1 MAANRTLRSRKRHR
15 KERRSANFAER
26 LKKLHTSLIKL
37 LQKFFNRAEGTLRSH
52 NFRSMET
59 LRKQLHN
66 VAFSKKQRAA
76 AVILIASSL
85 IISGLSMEYLNFESE
100 VAKNTSETPS
110 ENSTD
115 DETHIQF
122 GGVRSSLA
130 NLGDTDDNSFKPKED
145 VLNLAYFYPD
155 GADQS
160 DTINS
165 YAGQVYKEL
174 MTEDNEYIAGIYDE
188 AGITPYSMAKKL
200 GLNTNNVLGK
210 YNPTAQGQNKDDPST
225 WFIPNFKNVNFS
237 FYNADGQ
244 QVNEYSN
251 VKDIMAMASVY
262 CYEHNYEDVDTFTAI
277 CRELYQKSRSYT
289 VSIGNVYY
297 DDGCIHQSAE
307 EEAKDAERIDSA
319 LNALTESLR
328 AITSKTEGLLSTTA
342 AETGAIDLSP
352 DITSSISSD
361 TSLADTTAETKNY
374 ETQTDAY
381 GNSAGKGIIFH
392 TTQASESATVN
403 DSSSGTSD
411 TEVSSAK
418 PETTGMLPSTGST
431 TDVSPSAAAE
441 ASKELTETENNSQIL
456 ADYPE
461 GNASYAKGMKASLL
475 SEQILDLSQN
485 GGNTVPETAAA
496 STEAFTTAQDASGLD
511 AMTNTSDTSDTE
523 ESTKKYWN
531 YEAGH
536 GIDEV
541 NASMDAKKASMDASS
556 LEEAA
561 SASSEQSSD
570 GNTVLSEASTEA
582 SITLGT
588 FTSDQLA
595 TMDQASL
602 KKLLESSLAQEQDK
616 KTSSDVDDVN
626 AKNYC
631 PGHVDLYVRVT
642 IYGFEDDKGLRSIN
656 LDATRELD
664 AIDEEDPHASNW
676 HGWTPKEIGNV
687 KKLISQDWF
696 QKYGLSIST
705 INTKKPLTEEEIS
718 GYMVR
723 LPDDL
728 SENRKKVV
736 KYALESVGKIP
747 YYWGGKAAYA
757 GYDKNGFGTVVSPDY
772 KGRVL
777 RGLDCSG
784 WVNWVYRSA
793 IGNNLGGAEGTIT
806 LIAAGVRINRAD
818 LQPGDIIIRPGADS
832 HVVMFL
838 EWSENGNM
846 IAIHENGTANNV
858 SVNEVTANYPYYR
871 SLIT

>member
-1 MAANRTLRSRKRHR
+1 
-15 KERRSANFAER
+15 
-26 LKKLHTSLIKL
+26 
-37 LQKFFNRAEGTLRSH
+37 
-52 NFRSMET
+52 
-59 LRKQLHN
+59 
-66 VAFSKKQRAA
+66 
-76 AVILIASSL
+76 
-85 IISGLSMEYLNFESE
+85 
-100 VAKNTSETPS
+100 
-110 ENSTD
+110 
-115 DETHIQF
+115 
-122 GGVRSSLA
+122 
-130 NLGDTDDNSFKPKED
+130 
-145 VLNLAYFYPD
+145 
-155 GADQS
+155 
-160 DTINS
+160 
-165 YAGQVYKEL
+165 
-174 MTEDNEYIAGIYDE
+174 
-188 AGITPYSMAKKL
+188 
-200 GLNTNNVLGK
+200 
-210 YNPTAQGQNKDDPST
+210 
-225 WFIPNFKNVNFS
+225 
-237 FYNADGQ
+237 
-244 QVNEYSN
+244 
-251 VKDIMAMASVY
+251 
-262 CYEHNYEDVDTFTAI
+262 
-277 CRELYQKSRSYT
+277 
-289 VSIGNVYY
+289 
-297 DDGCIHQSAE
+297 
-307 EEAKDAERIDSA
+307 
-319 LNALTESLR
+319 
-328 AITSKTEGLLSTTA
+328 
-342 AETGAIDLSP
+342 
-352 DITSSISSD
+352 
-361 TSLADTTAETKNY
+361 
-374 ETQTDAY
+374 
-381 GNSAGKGIIFH
+381 
-392 TTQASESATVN
+392 
-403 DSSSGTSD
+403 
-411 TEVSSAK
+411 
-418 PETTGMLPSTGST
+418 
-431 TDVSPSAAAE
+431 
-441 ASKELTETENNSQIL
+441 
-456 ADYPE
+456 
-461 GNASYAKGMKASLL
+461 
-475 SEQILDLSQN
+475 
-485 GGNTVPETAAA
+485 
-496 STEAFTTAQDASGLD
+496 
-511 AMTNTSDTSDTE
+511 
-523 ESTKKYWN
+523 
-531 YEAGH
+531 
-536 GIDEV
+536 
-541 NASMDAKKASMDASS
+541 
-556 LEEAA
+556 
-561 SASSEQSSD
+561 
-570 GNTVLSEASTEA
+570 
-582 SITLGT
+582 
-588 FTSDQLA
+588 
-595 TMDQASL
+595 MDQASL